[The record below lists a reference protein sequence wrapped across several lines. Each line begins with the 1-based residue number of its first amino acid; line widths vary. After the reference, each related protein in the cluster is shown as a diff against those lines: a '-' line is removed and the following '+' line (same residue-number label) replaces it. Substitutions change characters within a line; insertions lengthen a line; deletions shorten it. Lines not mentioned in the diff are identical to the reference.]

1 MRQTKFY
8 TIVGNLQIRSHDHV
22 QYKGVY
28 TSILK
33 LASRNDDFRVV
44 SLLDVLWVD
53 TLEPLYFE
61 CQVFKSLRDSGRRRG

>member
-22 QYKGVY
+22 QVY

-53 TLEPLYFE
+53 TLEPVYFE